1 MSAETDSKARGQWLS
16 SLKTIRALQ
25 PSVVIPGHSKVGAP
39 LDASSAVDFTE
50 NYLLVF
56 DEELTKAKDS
66 DSLISAMKE
75 RFPSVDFLLALDR
88 GAKANVKP

>member
-1 MSAETDSKARGQWLS
+1 MK
-16 SLKTIRALQ
+16 

-39 LDASSAVDFTE
+39 LDASSAIDFTG

-56 DEELTKAKDS
+56 EEELKKAKDS
-66 DSLISAMKE
+66 DGLIDAMKE
-75 RFPSVDFLLALDR
+75 RFPSADFLLALDR